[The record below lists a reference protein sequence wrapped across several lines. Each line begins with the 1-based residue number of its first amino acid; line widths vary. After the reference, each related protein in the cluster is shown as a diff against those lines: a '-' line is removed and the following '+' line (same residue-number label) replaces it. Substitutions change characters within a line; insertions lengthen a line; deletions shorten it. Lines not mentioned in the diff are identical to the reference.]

1 MTIRQT
7 SANAPNAVA
16 RCQASK
22 KKIRVGN
29 LDGFFQVSAIEETKA
44 NMLSFAEIE
53 DKFNIMYVRGRSFMV
68 NMSKQD
74 IVFEWKNKLYAAE
87 WRAEDIMLDMVINVL
102 AMSFYGIADT
112 LL

>member
-1 MTIRQT
+1 
-7 SANAPNAVA
+7 
-16 RCQASK
+16 
-22 KKIRVGN
+22 VGN

>member
-1 MTIRQT
+1 MHPMLLQDVKP
-7 SANAPNAVA
+7 A
-16 RCQASK
+16 K

-87 WRAEDIMLDMVINVL
+87 WRAEDIMLDMVINVMVQENKRL
-102 AMSFYGIADT
+102 YERGSTWGQACP
-112 LL
+112 

>member
-1 MTIRQT
+1 
-7 SANAPNAVA
+7 
-16 RCQASK
+16 
-22 KKIRVGN
+22 
-29 LDGFFQVSAIEETKA
+29 
-44 NMLSFAEIE
+44 
-53 DKFNIMYVRGRSFMV
+53 MV

-87 WRAEDIMLDMVINVL
+87 WRAEDILLDMVINVL